1 MEIRIE
7 WSELSEK
14 QLKDI
19 FDYYSI
25 EAGPQI
31 AGKIIRRI
39 IDRVSVLESNPFAGP
54 KEELLSEY
62 PEDFR
67 YLVESNYKIIY
78 LKKEALVTVASVFDA
93 ARILRKSRKYSFREF
108 STITRSSRQ

>member
-19 FDYYSI
+19 FDYYSF
-25 EAGPQI
+25 EANPRI
-31 AGKIIRRI
+31 ARKIINKI
-39 IDRVSVLESNPFAGP
+39 IDSVSILEGNPLAGP
-54 KEELLSEY
+54 KEELLSGY

-78 LKKEALVTVASVFDA
+78 WKKENVITIASVFDC
-93 ARILRKSRKYSFREF
+93 
-108 STITRSSRQ
+108 RQNPEKIKKI

>member
-14 QLKDI
+14 QLKDL
-19 FDYYSI
+19 FDYYSF
-25 EAGPQI
+25 EANSRV
-31 AGKIIRRI
+31 ARKIINKI
-39 IDRVSVLESNPFAGP
+39 ISGVSILEGNPLAGP
-54 KEELLSEY
+54 KEELLSGY

-78 LKKEALVTVASVFDA
+78 WKKGNVITIASVFDC
-93 ARILRKSRKYSFREF
+93 
-108 STITRSSRQ
+108 RQNPEKIKKI

>member
-7 WSELSEK
+7 WSELSER

-19 FDYYSI
+19 FDYYSL
-25 EAGPQI
+25 EVSPGI
-31 AGKIIRRI
+31 ARKIINRI
-39 IDRVSVLESNPFAGP
+39 IDRVSILESNPLAGP

-62 PEDFR
+62 PEEFR

-78 LKKEALVTVASVFDA
+78 WKKENLVTIASIFDC
-93 ARILRKSRKYSFREF
+93 
-108 STITRSSRQ
+108 RQNPEKIKKI

>member
-19 FDYYSI
+19 FDYYSF
-25 EAGPQI
+25 EVSPGVAR
-31 AGKIIRRI
+31 KIINRI
-39 IDRVSVLESNPFAGP
+39 IDRVSILKSSPLAGP
-54 KEELLSEY
+54 KEELLSDY
-62 PEDFR
+62 PEDYK

-78 LKKEALVTVASVFDA
+78 WKRENLITIASVFDC
-93 ARILRKSRKYSFREF
+93 
-108 STITRSSRQ
+108 RQNPEKIKKI